1 MVQVDYD
8 LVLESLDIGIN
19 EELYLDCN
27 IAISHSSQNGVELD
41 RVEIPVSLELSK
53 DMEMMIGLDEE
64 VDSNEEELELNV
76 ELLKRFRDVITNLII
91 KAEERLND

>member
-1 MVQVDYD
+1 M
-8 LVLESLDIGIN
+8 
-19 EELYLDCN
+19 
-27 IAISHSSQNGVELD
+27 ELD

-76 ELLKRFRDVITNLII
+76 ELLKRFRDVITDLII